1 MSWSK
6 ADAEAFLNGE
16 KTYEELSTDTGTSQ
30 PDETKETSTA
40 DDAASTVSVQ
50 PTADEPQE
58 TETTSTEETTASS
71 ATDDSPEKVDTED
84 KNKKKGKS
92 YTKEQRT
99 QHAFAKE
106 KSRRRAVEA
115 ELAEVKEK
123 LKKYEGLTLE
133 HFNNDQEAYNDYKL
147 DRRFDEEKVKRL
159 ETEQAELVNEEASE
173 TARRRV
179 EACYPDEADQ
189 IKYENL
195 IARAETDF
203 ESMHSGVGCKTFSQF
218 LLQEKDRAIVS
229 YLQDSENAPK
239 LIRHFIHKPEVAQRI
254 MSMSN
259 PYKKFF
265 ELQQLENR
273 MLLHERMSKKADVTP
288 KVEKK
293 VLPNTGKV
301 VQTNTV
307 NSGNEIDWTKP
318 MTKRDAEAYFRK
330 RHEL

>member
-16 KTYEELSTDTGTSQ
+16 KTYEELSNDTGTSQ

-58 TETTSTEETTASS
+58 TETSSTEENTASS
-71 ATDDSPEKVDTED
+71 AADDNPEKVSTED

-115 ELAEVKEK
+115 ELADLKEK
-123 LKKYEGLTLE
+123 LKKYEGLSLE
-133 HFNNDQEAYNDYKL
+133 HFKNDQEAYNDYKL

-159 ETEQAELVNEEASE
+159 ESEQAELVNEEAAE
-173 TARRRV
+173 VARMRV
-179 EACYPDEADQ
+179 EACYPDEAEQ
-189 IKYENL
+189 AKYQNL
-195 IARAETDF
+195 IARAESNF
-203 ESMHSGVGCKTFSQF
+203 ESMHPEIGCKSFSEF
-218 LLQEKDRAIVS
+218 LLQEKDRAIIS
-229 YLQDSENAPK
+229 YLQDSDNAPK
-239 LIRHFIHKPEVAQRI
+239 LIRHFINKPEVAQRI

-273 MLLHERMSKKADVTP
+273 MMLHDRMTKQAVTP
-288 KVEKK
+288 RVEKK

-318 MTKRDAEAYFRK
+318 MTKREAEAYFKK

>member
-16 KTYEELSTDTGTSQ
+16 KTYEELSNDTGTSQ
-30 PDETKETSTA
+30 PSETKETSTA

-58 TETTSTEETTASS
+58 TDTSSTEENTASS
-71 ATDDSPEKVDTED
+71 AAEVNPEKVSTED

-115 ELAEVKEK
+115 ELADLKEK
-123 LKKYEGLTLE
+123 LKKYEGLSLE
-133 HFNNDQEAYNDYKL
+133 HFKNDQEAYNDYKL

-159 ETEQAELVNEEASE
+159 ESEQAELVNEEAAE
-173 TARRRV
+173 TARMRV
-179 EACYPDEADQ
+179 EACYPDEAEQ
-189 IKYENL
+189 AKYQNL
-195 IARAETDF
+195 IARAESNF
-203 ESMHSGVGCKTFSQF
+203 ESMHPEIGCKSFSEF
-218 LLQEKDRAIVS
+218 LLQEKDRAIIS
-229 YLQDSENAPK
+229 YLQDSDNAPK
-239 LIRHFIHKPEVAQRI
+239 LIRHFINKPEVAQRI
-254 MSMSN
+254 MRMSN

-273 MLLHERMSKKADVTP
+273 MMLHDRISKQAVTP
-288 KVEKK
+288 KIEKK

-318 MTKRDAEAYFRK
+318 MTKREAEAYFKK

>member
-16 KTYEELSTDTGTSQ
+16 KTYEELSNDTGTSQ

-58 TETTSTEETTASS
+58 TETSSTEENTASS
-71 ATDDSPEKVDTED
+71 AAEVNPEKVNTED

-115 ELAEVKEK
+115 ELADLKEK
-123 LKKYEGLTLE
+123 LKKYEGLSLE
-133 HFNNDQEAYNDYKL
+133 HFKNDQEAYNDYKL

-159 ETEQAELVNEEASE
+159 ESEQAELVNEEAAE
-173 TARRRV
+173 VARMRV
-179 EACYPDEADQ
+179 EACYPDEAEQ
-189 IKYENL
+189 AKYQNL
-195 IARAETDF
+195 IARAESNF
-203 ESMHSGVGCKTFSQF
+203 ESMHPEIGCKSFSEF
-218 LLQEKDRAIVS
+218 LLQEKDRAIIS
-229 YLQDSENAPK
+229 YLQDSDNAPK
-239 LIRHFIHKPEVAQRI
+239 LIRHFINKPEVAQRI

-273 MLLHERMSKKADVTP
+273 MMLHDRMTKQAVTP

-318 MTKRDAEAYFRK
+318 MTKRDAEAYFKK

>member
-16 KTYEELSTDTGTSQ
+16 KTYEELSNDTGTSQ

-58 TETTSTEETTASS
+58 TETSSTEENTASS
-71 ATDDSPEKVDTED
+71 AAEVNPEKVNTED

-115 ELAEVKEK
+115 ELAELKEK
-123 LKKYEGLTLE
+123 LKKYEGLSLE
-133 HFNNDQEAYNDYKL
+133 HFKNDQEAYNDYKL

-159 ETEQAELVNEEASE
+159 ESEQAELVNEEAAE
-173 TARRRV
+173 VARMRV
-179 EACYPDEADQ
+179 EACYPDEAEQ
-189 IKYENL
+189 AKYQNL
-195 IARAETDF
+195 IARAESNF
-203 ESMHSGVGCKTFSQF
+203 ESMHPEIGCKSFSEF
-218 LLQEKDRAIVS
+218 LLQEKDRAIIS
-229 YLQDSENAPK
+229 YLQDSDNAPK
-239 LIRHFIHKPEVAQRI
+239 LIRHFINKPEAAQRI

-273 MLLHERMSKKADVTP
+273 MMLHDRMTKQAVTP
-288 KVEKK
+288 RVEKK

-318 MTKRDAEAYFRK
+318 MTKREAEAYFKK

>member
-16 KTYEELSTDTGTSQ
+16 KTYEELSNDTGTSQ

-58 TETTSTEETTASS
+58 TETSSTEENTASS
-71 ATDDSPEKVDTED
+71 AAEVNPEKVNTED

-115 ELAEVKEK
+115 ELADLKEK
-123 LKKYEGLTLE
+123 LKKYEGLSLE
-133 HFNNDQEAYNDYKL
+133 HFKNDQEAYNDYKL

-159 ETEQAELVNEEASE
+159 ESEQAELVNEEAAE
-173 TARRRV
+173 VARMRV
-179 EACYPDEADQ
+179 EACYPDEAEQ
-189 IKYENL
+189 AKYQNL
-195 IARAETDF
+195 IARAESNF
-203 ESMHSGVGCKTFSQF
+203 ESMHPEIGCKSFSEF
-218 LLQEKDRAIVS
+218 LLQEKDRAIIS
-229 YLQDSENAPK
+229 YLQDSDNAPK
-239 LIRHFIHKPEVAQRI
+239 LIRHFINKPEVAQRI

-273 MLLHERMSKKADVTP
+273 MMLHDRMTKQTATP

-318 MTKRDAEAYFRK
+318 MTKREAEAYFKK

>member
-16 KTYEELSTDTGTSQ
+16 KTYEELSNDTGTSQ

-58 TETTSTEETTASS
+58 TETSSTEENTASS
-71 ATDDSPEKVDTED
+71 AAEVNPEKVNTED

-115 ELAEVKEK
+115 ELADLKEK
-123 LKKYEGLTLE
+123 LKKYEGLSLE
-133 HFNNDQEAYNDYKL
+133 HFKNDQEAYNDYKL

-159 ETEQAELVNEEASE
+159 ESEQAELVNEEAAE
-173 TARRRV
+173 VARMRV
-179 EACYPDEADQ
+179 EACYPDEAEQ
-189 IKYENL
+189 AKYQNL
-195 IARAETDF
+195 IARAESNF
-203 ESMHSGVGCKTFSQF
+203 ESMHPEIGCKSFSEF
-218 LLQEKDRAIVS
+218 LLQEKDRAIIS
-229 YLQDSENAPK
+229 YLQDSDNAPK
-239 LIRHFIHKPEVAQRI
+239 LIRHFINKPEVAQRI

-273 MLLHERMSKKADVTP
+273 MMLHDRMTKQAVTP

-318 MTKRDAEAYFRK
+318 MTKREAEAYFKK